1 MWKYILTNVTLS
13 LAIIYLI
20 HHIWNYLRDNYTT
33 KKTKDLVDFQTK
45 KYKDM
50 LAGLAE
56 LETSSPNIPSDGF
69 IPPEEKE
76 WMIRELKTFIDHAT
90 TTTT

>member
-56 LETSSPNIPSDGF
+56 LESSSRSDEF

-76 WMIRELKTFIDHAT
+76 WMIRELKSFMDHAT
-90 TTTT
+90 TTT